1 MGGWVIAEELNLE
14 KKDLNGRFRNEKTVP
29 KLLVDEQKQQRLDI
43 LSDPSFHLDAFNRV
57 ITRNER

>member
-43 LSDPSFHLDAFNRV
+43 LSDPSFHLDVFNRV